1 MNITKTTYAG
11 KTNLNEKNAVGSFE
25 QFDLEIN
32 GRFDFS
38 VYAEITDINRE
49 NLDVDLVIMSG
60 EKGFFEIKPTYLEE
74 IMDEIKNFVEDNDDN
89 WRQNESDWAEYF
101 DELKN
106 EY

>member
-25 QFDLEIN
+25 QFDIVIN
-32 GRFDFS
+32 DRFDFS
-38 VYAEITDINRE
+38 VYVQITDINRE

-60 EKGFFEIKPTYLEE
+60 ENGFFEIKPDYLEE
-74 IMDEIKNFVEDNDDN
+74 ITDEIKSFVEENDDN
-89 WRQNESDWAEYF
+89 WRQTASDWAEYF
-101 DELKN
+101 DELRD